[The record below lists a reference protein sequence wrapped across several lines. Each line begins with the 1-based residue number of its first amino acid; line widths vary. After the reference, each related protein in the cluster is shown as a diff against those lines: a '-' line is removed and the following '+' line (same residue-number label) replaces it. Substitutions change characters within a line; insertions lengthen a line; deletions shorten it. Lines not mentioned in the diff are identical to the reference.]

1 MIRGC
6 GMSWEWL
13 ALAAILA
20 VAIVIGVTWKNPI
33 TRRYWKYGL
42 ILLPAVI
49 VIIVS
54 LINKRRGSAETEH
67 AGALRGAIDDI
78 KDDLHGV
85 QMETAIEVSAA
96 KAKNAVKIEELKE
109 VKKISDKAERR
120 KRLAAMMG

>member
-1 MIRGC
+1 
-6 GMSWEWL
+6 MSWEWI

-33 TRRYWKYGL
+33 TRKYWKYSL

-54 LINKRRGSAETEH
+54 LVSKRKGQQTGENAT
-67 AGALRGAIDDI
+67 ALRNAVDGI
-78 KDDLHGV
+78 KDDLHEV

-96 KAKNAVKIEELKE
+96 KAKNAEKIEELKE
-109 VKKISDKAERR
+109 VKKITDKSERR